1 MIKKIFF
8 SLSLLCGTA
17 ALAQQ
22 GNASPYSYYGV
33 GNINYNG
40 TNEYKAMGGTNVY
53 ADSIHINLKNPA
65 SFGKL
70 KLTTFSLGATG
81 TSYNFKTDAGS
92 ENANRQTI
100 DYVAVGLPIAKN
112 FGVVFGLLP
121 YSNVGYKINGERTNP
136 QGQKI
141 NSRYEGDGGV
151 NRVFLGAGY
160 EINKNFAVGVDAGYH
175 FGHTNNDL
183 YENITDI
190 GDGTSLQNITRELRR
205 LDYKGFSFNF
215 SAQYTGKF
223 KGYDWQAN
231 VTYSPETK
239 WTNDNLT
246 KLQVLKGNQIA
257 DQKTVIDES
266 RNITNPQALSMGLGF
281 GKEFKWFIG
290 GQYTF
295 TQTSKLTDSWN
306 KTSISNFE
314 NSNRFSLGGFYIP
327 KYNSFSSYLDRVV
340 YRAGF
345 RYENT
350 GLILNDKAINDM
362 AVNLGVGLP
371 IGERR
376 KFTNLNIGFEYGSR
390 GTKNNGLV
398 KENYFSV
405 YVGFSLNDLWFQKR
419 RFD

>member
-100 DYVAVGLPIAKN
+100 DYVAVGLPIAKK

-151 NRVFLGAGY
+151 NRVFLGTGY

-257 DQKTVIDES
+257 DQKTVIDDS
-266 RNITNPQALSMGLGF
+266 RKITNPQALSMGLGF

-306 KTSISNFE
+306 KTNISNFE

-345 RYENT
+345 RYEKYWT
-350 GLILNDKAINDM
+350 YL
-362 AVNLGVGLP
+362 
-371 IGERR
+371 
-376 KFTNLNIGFEYGSR
+376 T
-390 GTKNNGLV
+390 
-398 KENYFSV
+398 
-405 YVGFSLNDLWFQKR
+405 
-419 RFD
+419 